1 MRGKSKP
8 LHVALLRPSATLL
21 RPSATAGIIVYVAK
35 VSSMKTLIRLL
46 SFTRPHLR
54 LVSLAVLCMLLNIL
68 LNLLP
73 PLILRVIIDDAIPVG
88 DLGRVMEMA
97 LAFVAVNLAL
107 GVINYRQWYS
117 FEIVGQSIAR
127 DLQLTLHNHLQR
139 LHMEYF
145 RKQKTG
151 DVMSRLTEDVDSVH
165 EFLGYGA
172 ILMLSNILTVAVTL
186 AAMFWLDWDLTLA
199 TAAAFPVLAVIVLR
213 FDKEIRPLW
222 EKIRAEMGKLTAALQ
237 ENISGVRTVKAFA
250 RESHEIGKF
259 TVNNRQ
265 FLGANIARIR
275 VEGRTQPL
283 VEFVSSLTFAGLLWY
298 GGAQVMAGNTSLGT
312 LVAFQGYVWNLV
324 WPIRMLG
331 QLINVFEEALAAAPR
346 LFEVLDATPAIA
358 DAHGAMAA
366 PSFMGKLQFNNVSFR
381 FSDGEEDALKDIS
394 LSVEPG
400 QVLAIIGGTGSG
412 KSTLVGLIPRFFD
425 PQAGEVLID
434 GYDLRSLTLDSLRR
448 QIGIVLQD
456 TVLSS
461 ATIAENIAYGR
472 PEVELESVMQVARLA
487 QAHDFIASLPHGYG
501 TRIGE
506 RGVGLSGGQKQRL
519 ALARALLMDP
529 RILILDEATASVD
542 VHTEYLI
549 QEGLTQVMQGRTVVI
564 IAKRLSTIEQADR
577 VLVLEQGQVVEYGS
591 PTELLQS
598 TSHFRRMFLSQQM
611 SAGTGE
617 NVDVEEV

>member
-1 MRGKSKP
+1 
-8 LHVALLRPSATLL
+8 
-21 RPSATAGIIVYVAK
+21 
-35 VSSMKTLIRLL
+35 MKILIRLL
-46 SFTRPHLR
+46 SFTRPHWQ
-54 LVSLAVLCMLLNIL
+54 LVCLAMLCMVLNIL

-73 PLILRVIIDDAIPVG
+73 PLILRVIIDAAIPVG
-88 DLGRVMEMA
+88 DLGQVAEMA

-107 GVINYRQWYS
+107 GVINYGQWYS
-117 FEIVGQSIAR
+117 FEVVGQRVVR

-172 ILMLSNILTVAVTL
+172 ILMLSDVLTLVITL

-199 TAAAFPVLAVIVLR
+199 TAAAFPLLAVIVLR

-222 EKIRAEMGKLTAALQ
+222 EKVRAEMGKLTAALQ

-259 TVNNRQ
+259 TGHNKQ
-265 FLGANIARIR
+265 FLGSNIARIR
-275 VEGRTQPL
+275 IEGQTQPL
-283 VEFVSSLTFAGLLWY
+283 VEFVSSLTFVGLLWY
-298 GGAQVMAGNTSLGT
+298 GGAEVMAGHTSLGT

-331 QLINVFEEALAAAPR
+331 QLISVFEEALAAAPR
-346 LFEVLDATPAIA
+346 LFEVLDTTPAIA
-358 DAHGAMAA
+358 DTPEATEA
-366 PSFMGKLQFNNVSFR
+366 PAFLGKLDFVDVSFR

-394 LSVEPG
+394 FSVEPG

-425 PQAGEVLID
+425 PQGGAVLID
-434 GYDLRSLTLDSLRR
+434 GQDVRALTIDSLRR

-456 TVLSS
+456 TVLFS

-472 PEVELESVMQVARLA
+472 PEADLESIIQVARLA
-487 QAHDFIASLPHGYG
+487 QAHEFISALPDGYHS
-501 TRIGE
+501 RIGE
-506 RGVGLSGGQKQRL
+506 RGVGLSGGQKQRI
-519 ALARALLMDP
+519 ALARALLMNP

-549 QEGLTQVMQGRTVVI
+549 QEGLAQVMQGRTVVI
-564 IAKRLSTIEQADR
+564 IAKRLSTIEQADS
-577 VLVLEQGQVVEYGS
+577 VLVLEQGQVAEYGS
-591 PTELLQS
+591 PSELLQS
-598 TSHFRRMFLSQQM
+598 TSYFRRMFLSQQM

-617 NVDVEEV
+617 NVAAEEV

>member
-1 MRGKSKP
+1 M
-8 LHVALLRPSATLL
+8 
-21 RPSATAGIIVYVAK
+21 
-35 VSSMKTLIRLL
+35 
-46 SFTRPHLR
+46 
-54 LVSLAVLCMLLNIL
+54 LCMLLNIL

-487 QAHDFIASLPHGYG
+487 QAHDFIAALPHGYD